1 MPGSIIT
8 CTGLPSTYNSFYM
21 AQNATSSGFAGLTID
36 ASTDTFNVGVPASNF
51 PFLTGETV
59 YYAFTAANLTLVTR
73 YYAIRLSSTS
83 IKLATSVANAF
94 AGTAVDLTTN
104 SLSTNTANNQHQ
116 ISNVMMLLHSGPD
129 FSYNN
134 IFNRANYQGSAY
146 STINFSITENIR
158 FEFTIDAYTFAGIVT
173 TTETYGIGVGI
184 AKSSGPNNAILGREW
199 NDSTNIGRWQM
210 GSAGVITSARITL
223 TISNRVVTVATGTVA
238 TGGITYYTTATIT
251 NTEQFRF
258 FAYFSLNNTA
268 VRDCVITYL

>member
-21 AQNATSSGFAGLTID
+21 AQNATSSGFAGLTIN
-36 ASTDTFNVGVPASNF
+36 ASDDTFNLIPTLNF
-51 PFLTGETV
+51 PFQTGETV

-83 IKLATSVANAF
+83 IKIATSVANAL
-94 AGTAVDLTTN
+94 AGTAVDLTTSSDSN
-104 SLSTNTANNQHQ
+104 NLAGNQHQ
-116 ISNVMMLLHSGPD
+116 ISNVMMLFHSGP
-129 FSYNN
+129 SLPYNN

-184 AKSSGPNNAILGREW
+184 IKTSGPNNTILGREW
-199 NDSTNIGRWQM
+199 NDSTNTGRWQM

-223 TISNRVVTVATGTVA
+223 TISNRVVTVA